1 MNSSASCTLESPY
14 QNECCASK
22 LESFDLNKPV
32 NVTVII
38 DDIFHP
44 TPFVPQD
51 INLNEL
57 MNNVIDETY
66 SNYHDK
72 NLSKSKNTKAR
83 ARKRARSISTMHQIP
98 PSKQTPN
105 FTPNVSVNPHTK
117 NNNNEM
123 TSMHQFINME
133 HNSLSVN
140 NSLSNYVPKTT
151 LHPLDIILYDI
162 LQIIKFYFK
171 KTPSDQ
177 HLQYYEN
184 FKRIMF
190 NHSYE
195 YVLKYLIP
203 IEHNEKVLYNFT
215 MRITTVAKNCS
226 LPIAFNQSRHILFQ
240 MMKWCKEK
248 SMISPPS
255 YNTIPTLMPENR
267 SSISNE
273 NHIIFNNRNM
283 NLPNTYQVE
292 STLPA
297 QEASFHENWDL
308 NNLYNNANK
317 DGNNPRLEENSHLL
331 QIFTSKLPQHGS
343 VLRATL
349 NQDTN
354 CEQKE
359 YSIGHNVLN
368 SSGNPPMASI
378 FESDSL
384 QKNNYDT
391 YRPENVESD
400 ISQQAETD
408 IETISRDSG
417 FTSPLTFNFSDE
429 LELSNKE
436 PHTEIHHDE
445 VIPINEN
452 VTSLNKNFKL
462 SSCNVC
468 RKITHKMCKG
478 CYKIFYCSIECMKA
492 EWQLHKFFCCQS
504 QKG

>member
-1 MNSSASCTLESPY
+1 MNSAASCTLESPY
-14 QNECCASK
+14 QNECGASK

-44 TPFVPQD
+44 TPFEPQD
-51 INLNEL
+51 RNSNEL
-57 MNNVIDETY
+57 INNVETNC
-66 SNYHDK
+66 NYHDK
-72 NLSKSKNTKAR
+72 NLNKSKNTKAR
-83 ARKRARSISTMHQIP
+83 SRKRARSISTMHQIP

-105 FTPNVSVNPHTK
+105 FTPNVSDNAHTK

-123 TSMHQFINME
+123 TSMHQFINNHNLE

-140 NSLSNYVPKTT
+140 NSLRNYVPEAAF
-151 LHPLDIILYDI
+151 HPLDIILYDI

-171 KTPSDQ
+171 KPLSDQ
-177 HLQYYEN
+177 HRQYYEN

-203 IEHNEKVLYNFT
+203 IEHNEKVLYNFI

-226 LPIAFNQSRHILFQ
+226 LPIGFNESRHILFQ

-248 SMISPPS
+248 SIISPPS
-255 YNTIPTLMPENR
+255 YNTIQTLMPENR

-273 NHIIFNNRNM
+273 NHIIFNNINM
-283 NLPNTYQVE
+283 NEPNTYQVE

-297 QEASFHENWDL
+297 QEVSFHENRDL

-317 DGNNPRLEENSHLL
+317 DVNNPRLEENSHLL

-343 VLRATL
+343 VLRAKL
-349 NQDTN
+349 NQETK
-354 CEQKE
+354 CE
-359 YSIGHNVLN
+359 SIGYPIVHNLIN
-368 SSGNPPMASI
+368 FSGNRDI

-384 QKNNYDT
+384 QNNNYDS
-391 YRPENVESD
+391 YRPENTESD
-400 ISQQAETD
+400 ISQQAETARS
-408 IETISRDSG
+408 TISRDSG

-436 PHTEIHHDE
+436 PHTEINHDE
-445 VIPINEN
+445 AIPIIEN
-452 VTSLNKNFKL
+452 VTSLNTNLKL
-462 SSCNVC
+462 SPCSVC
-468 RKITHKMCKG
+468 TKITHKMCKG